1 MSSISKE
8 EAEARKKAVFDAM
21 KPRMQ
26 KWILKRGYEQWDPFQ
41 KPKDPV
47 DIRKEATGRTT
58 HMLVGEFLKTKGTE
72 DHSPAFD
79 RGVLD
84 LALGIV
90 NNDDYYLG
98 MLEFSRWYDKLLKS
112 EGYKR

>member
-1 MSSISKE
+1 MKEFSKK

-26 KWILKRGYEQWDPFQ
+26 KRILKRGYELWDPFQ
-41 KPKDPV
+41 EPKDPI
-47 DIRKEATGRTT
+47 DIRKDITGRTT
-58 HMLVGEFLKTKGTE
+58 HGLVEEFLQTKKGE
-72 DHSPAFD
+72 DRSKAFD
-79 RGVLD
+79 RGVLE

-98 MLEFSRWYDKLLKS
+98 MLEFSRWYHALLKN
-112 EGYKR
+112 EGK

>member
-1 MSSISKE
+1 MSRLSKE
-8 EAEARKKAVFDAM
+8 EVEVRKKAVFDAM

-26 KWILKRGYEQWDPFQ
+26 KRILKRGYDQWDPFQ
-41 KPKDPV
+41 EPKDPI

-58 HMLVGEFLKTKGTE
+58 HMLVGEFLDTKREEG
-72 DHSPAFD
+72 HSPAFD

-98 MLEFSRWYDKLLKS
+98 MLEFSRWYDKLLKK
-112 EGYKR
+112 EKLKR